1 MLHDWI
7 KFLFSFS
14 TIYLTMKTGEV
25 QLLEF
30 VLCEPSQNL
39 SLSSLTGKA
48 VLPAVQGL
56 A

>member
-7 KFLFSFS
+7 KILFSSS
-14 TIYLTMKTGEV
+14 TIYLTMKAGEV
-25 QLLEF
+25 ELPEF
-30 VLCEPSQNL
+30 VLCEPSQNP

-48 VLPAVQGL
+48 VLPPGPGL